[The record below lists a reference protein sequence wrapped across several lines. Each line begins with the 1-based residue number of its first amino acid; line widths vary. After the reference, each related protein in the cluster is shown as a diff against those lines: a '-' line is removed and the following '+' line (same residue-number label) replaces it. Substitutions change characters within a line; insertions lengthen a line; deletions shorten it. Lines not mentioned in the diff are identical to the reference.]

1 LGIQLKKGRF
11 FTRQDGETVER
22 VIIIN
27 ETMARRFWPGQDP
40 VGRRMKWGGTNSQ
53 APWMTIV
60 GVIADVKHGPLQT
73 ETIPQTVEPYLQVG
87 DAMLGLLS
95 SLTLVVRTDVDP
107 TRLIAAVRREIRA
120 LDAAL
125 PVANVQTLEQHVHK
139 SVAPQRFNTFLLA
152 VFALL
157 ALILA
162 AIGIYGIMARSVTR
176 RTHEIGVR
184 MALGAQRKDVLWL
197 VVRQGMLLAFSGMA
211 IGMAAALAVTRVLS
225 SFLYNVKPRDP
236 WTFASVAVLLSLVA
250 LLACYLPARRATRVD
265 PAIALRYE

>member
-1 LGIQLKKGRF
+1 
-11 FTRQDGETVER
+11 
-22 VIIIN
+22 
-27 ETMARRFWPGQDP
+27 
-40 VGRRMKWGGTNSQ
+40 
-53 APWMTIV
+53 
-60 GVIADVKHGPLQT
+60 
-73 ETIPQTVEPYLQVG
+73 
-87 DAMLGLLS
+87 MLGLLS

-152 VFALL
+152 TFALV

-162 AIGIYGIMARSVTR
+162 AIGIYGVMARSVTQ

-184 MALGAQRKDVLWL
+184 MALGAQRKDVLRL
-197 VVRQGMLLAFSGMA
+197 VVRQGMFLAFSGIA

-236 WTFASVAVLLSLVA
+236 WTFAGVAVLLGLVA

-265 PAIALRYE
+265 PVIALRDE